1 MRTRL
6 RRLRYHTYPAAP
18 RRSSAQTP
26 THAAVSENRTG
37 AIARRMEREGNEESR
52 APMKVRG
59 CRLQGVSQA
68 DYSAV
73 DRERKG
79 FTKAGLNQ
87 QISTKKSVIYN
98 NF

>member
-1 MRTRL
+1 MRT
-6 RRLRYHTYPAAP
+6 RLRYHTYPAVA

-26 THAAVSENRTG
+26 THAVSENRTD

-79 FTKAGLNQ
+79 SISKTGLNQ
-87 QISTKKSVIYN
+87 QISLICN
-98 NF
+98 